1 VDRAAN
7 RRSRKKVEAV
17 QSDASSD
24 ESSLLIRTVLAYL
37 VKHPDAK
44 DTAGGIYQFWL
55 SGQTAHHGREKV
67 REVLDFLVEERGWLT
82 AKAVGRWLILYGL
95 NKDRI
100 DEIRNFLGD
109 L

>member
-1 VDRAAN
+1 M
-7 RRSRKKVEAV
+7 

-44 DTAGGIYQFWL
+44 DTADGIHQFWL
-55 SGQTAHHGREKV
+55 SEQTAHHSREKV
-67 REVLDFLVEERGWLT
+67 REVLDFLAEQDGWLT
-82 AKAVGRWLILYGL
+82 AKAVGRRLILYGL

-100 DEIRNFLGD
+100 DEIRNFLGE